1 MGKKKVAK
9 AIAVT
14 NCPKCKS
21 KELLEFEGDH
31 FCLACSWDSLE
42 MSVERGDLDD
52 ALFEYEE
59 TLAKQAAAKLA
70 PAEPAPAVATNPKT
84 IDGSA
89 A

>member
-1 MGKKKVAK
+1 MGKKNVAT

-14 NCPKCKS
+14 NCPRCKS
-21 KELLEFEGDH
+21 KELLKFEGDH
-31 FCLACSWDSLE
+31 FCLECSWDSLK

-52 ALFEYEE
+52 AIHEYEE
-59 TLAKQAAAKLA
+59 TLMPKTAVAKLG
-70 PAEPAPAVATNPKT
+70 P